1 MTIARRVSMSAEPVV
16 YVIDDDASFRRA
28 VSRLLR
34 SAGLAVEALGSAK
47 EFLERPAE
55 DRPSC
60 LVLDIRM
67 PGPSGMDLQAALQE
81 AQRDIPIVF
90 VTGHG
95 DVSTGVRAMKGGA
108 VDFLEKP
115 FRGQDLLACV
125 QRGLARSEQG
135 RVERA
140 ERAAVERRFATLTA
154 RERDV
159 LRLVVTGM
167 LNKQIAGELGIA
179 EQTVKIHRGHVTQK
193 MQAGSVAELI
203 QMVGKLGPRAFQRAR
218 GSRGSRPKALWR
230 VMAGGGQTVSTR

>member
-1 MTIARRVSMSAEPVV
+1 MSAEPVV
-16 YVIDDDASFRRA
+16 YVVDDDASFRKA

-34 SAGLAVEALGSAK
+34 SAGLEVEALGSAR
-47 EFLERPAE
+47 EFLERPGE
-55 DRPSC
+55 DRPAC

-67 PGPSGMDLQAALQE
+67 PGPSGMDLQAALRE
-81 AQRDIPIVF
+81 AQRDIPIIF

-115 FRGQDLLACV
+115 FRGPDLLACV
-125 QRGLARSEQG
+125 ERALARS
-135 RVERA
+135 RRSRLERA
-140 ERAAVERRFATLTA
+140 ERAEVERRFATLTA

-167 LNKQIAGELGIA
+167 LNKQIGGDLGIA
-179 EQTVKIHRGHVTQK
+179 EQTVKIHRGHATQK

-203 QMVGKLGPRAFQRAR
+203 QMVGKLGPRASQ
-218 GSRGSRPKALWR
+218 GS
-230 VMAGGGQTVSTR
+230 

>member
-1 MTIARRVSMSAEPVV
+1 MTDGSIV
-16 YVIDDDASFRRA
+16 YVVDDDASFRKA

-34 SAGLAVEALGSAK
+34 SAGLEVETLASAQ
-47 EFLERPAE
+47 EFLEHPVV

-60 LVLDIRM
+60 LVLDVRM

-81 AQRDIPIVF
+81 AGRDIPIVF
-90 VTGHG
+90 MTGHG

-115 FRGQDLLACV
+115 FRAPELLACV
-125 QRGLARSEQG
+125 QRGLARSQQS

-140 ERAAVERRFATLTA
+140 ERAAIERRFATLTA

-159 LRLVVTGM
+159 LRLVVTGL

-179 EQTVKIHRGHVTQK
+179 EKTVKIHRGHVMQK
-193 MQAGSVAELI
+193 MEAGSVAELVR
-203 QMVGKLGPRAFQRAR
+203 MVAEARASRTPGRDGRAR
-218 GSRGSRPKALWR
+218 EH
-230 VMAGGGQTVSTR
+230 

>member
-1 MTIARRVSMSAEPVV
+1 MTDGSIV
-16 YVIDDDASFRRA
+16 YVVDDDASFRKA

-34 SAGLAVEALGSAK
+34 SAGLEVEALASAQ
-47 EFLERPAE
+47 EFLEHPVV

-60 LVLDIRM
+60 LVLDVRM

-81 AQRDIPIVF
+81 AGRDIPIVF

-115 FRGQDLLACV
+115 FRAPELLACV
-125 QRGLARSEQG
+125 ERGLARSQQS
-135 RVERA
+135 RIERA
-140 ERAAVERRFATLTA
+140 ERTAIERRFATLTA

-159 LRLVVTGM
+159 LRLVITGL

-179 EQTVKIHRGHVTQK
+179 EKTVKIHRSHVMQK
-193 MQAGSVAELI
+193 MEAGSVAELVRMA
-203 QMVGKLGPRAFQRAR
+203 QKLGPPDSKAGWTAR
-218 GSRGSRPKALWR
+218 EH
-230 VMAGGGQTVSTR
+230 

>member
-1 MTIARRVSMSAEPVV
+1 MTDDPIV
-16 YVIDDDASFRRA
+16 YVVDDDASFRKA

-34 SAGLAVEALGSAK
+34 TAGLHVETLASAR
-47 EFLERPAE
+47 EFLEHPMV

-60 LVLDIRM
+60 LVLDVRM

-81 AQRDIPIVF
+81 ARQDIPIVF
-90 VTGHG
+90 MTGHG
-95 DVSTGVRAMKGGA
+95 DVSTSVHAMKSGA

-115 FRGQDLLACV
+115 FRAPELLAGV
-125 QRGLARSEQG
+125 QRGLARSRQS

-140 ERAAVERRFATLTA
+140 ERATIERRFASLTS

-179 EQTVKIHRGHVTQK
+179 EKTVKIHRGHVMQK
-193 MQAGSVAELI
+193 MEAGSVAELVPMA
-203 QMVGKLGPRAFQRAR
+203 QKLGL
-218 GSRGSRPKALWR
+218 SDSKA
-230 VMAGGGQTVSTR
+230 

>member
-1 MTIARRVSMSAEPVV
+1 MTDDPVV
-16 YVIDDDASFRRA
+16 YVIDDDASFRKA

-34 SAGLAVEALGSAK
+34 SAGLAVEALASAK
-47 EFLERPAE
+47 EFLERPVE

-60 LVLDIRM
+60 LVLDVRM

-81 AQRDIPIVF
+81 ARRDIPIVF
-90 VTGHG
+90 MTGHG
-95 DVSTGVRAMKGGA
+95 DVSTSVRAMKGGA

-115 FRGQDLLACV
+115 FRAPELLACV
-125 QRGLARSEQG
+125 QRGLARSRQS

-140 ERAAVERRFATLTA
+140 ERAAVERRFATLTS

-179 EQTVKIHRGHVTQK
+179 EKTVKIHRGHVTQK
-193 MQAGSVAELI
+193 MGAGSVAELVR
-203 QMVGKLGPRAFQRAR
+203 MVQKLGPA
-218 GSRGSRPKALWR
+218 GSG
-230 VMAGGGQTVSTR
+230 T

>member
-1 MTIARRVSMSAEPVV
+1 MTDDPIV
-16 YVIDDDASFRRA
+16 YVVDDDASFRKA

-34 SAGLAVEALGSAK
+34 TVGLQVETLASAR
-47 EFLERPAE
+47 EFLEHPIA

-60 LVLDIRM
+60 LVLDVRM

-81 AQRDIPIVF
+81 AQQDIPIVF
-90 VTGHG
+90 MTGHG
-95 DVSTGVRAMKGGA
+95 DVSTSVHAMKSGA

-115 FRGQDLLACV
+115 FRAPELLACV
-125 QRGLARSEQG
+125 QRGLTRSRQS

-140 ERAAVERRFATLTA
+140 ERATIERRFASLTS

-179 EQTVKIHRGHVTQK
+179 EKTVKFHRGHVMQK
-193 MQAGSVAELI
+193 MEAGSVAERVPMA
-203 QMVGKLGPRAFQRAR
+203 QKLGLCD
-218 GSRGSRPKALWR
+218 SKA
-230 VMAGGGQTVSTR
+230 